1 MRATQLSYPA
11 GVEPAH
17 TKNVETRRAHIL
29 WIAPRKKMTQKILIK
44 LDTVFYKTLVSET
57 QSRNVIEIWF
67 HFETCDFGDLV
78 GEETGV
84 PGENQLPE

>member
-1 MRATQLSYPA
+1 MGCA
-11 GVEPAH
+11 
-17 TKNVETRRAHIL
+17 KNENDS
-29 WIAPRKKMTQKILIK
+29 KKILIK

-67 HFETCDFGDLV
+67 HFEKCDFGDLV

-84 PGENQLPE
+84 PGEKPPTSEREGPLTLLMTCDPKWGR